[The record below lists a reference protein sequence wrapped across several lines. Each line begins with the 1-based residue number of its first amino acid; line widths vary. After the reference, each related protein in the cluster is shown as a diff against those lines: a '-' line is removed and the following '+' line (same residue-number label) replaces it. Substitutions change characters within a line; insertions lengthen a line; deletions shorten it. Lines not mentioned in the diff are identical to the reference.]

1 MVRRKENTDSVNASD
16 DVEFVKLLMNESE
29 ADEVN
34 YFWNWF
40 LSRFYLHGLPK
51 GLPNE
56 AWKAFLLMVSLALM
70 NVEDIDGGEEVELVP
85 FINAFVQDDWFAG
98 SLQFFAVIIFGATVP
113 KYCMV
118 NCGCSFWY
126 GNLELLY

>member
-29 ADEVN
+29 ADEVR

-40 LSRFYLHGLPK
+40 LSRFLRGFPK

-56 AWKAFLLMVSLALM
+56 VWKAFLLMVSLALM

-98 SLQFFAVIIFGATVP
+98 SLQFLAAIIFGATMP
-113 KYCMV
+113 RYCMV
-118 NCGCSFWY
+118 NWGCSFWY